1 MSHIVHTMETISI
14 RDLHMHTGRWV
25 RRVGAMAEPVVISD
39 RGRPVAR
46 LMPLEDSGRTN
57 FTDRVLVEGFEDLPP
72 VAMDSGRMLEE
83 DRR

>member
-1 MSHIVHTMETISI
+1 METISI

-25 RRVGAMAEPVVISD
+25 RRAGAAAEPVVISD

-46 LMPLEDSGRTN
+46 LMPLEGAGRTP
-57 FTDRVLVEGFEDLPP
+57 FSDRVLVAGFEDLPP
-72 VAMDSGRMLEE
+72 VDIDSGRILEE